1 MIRSL
6 RFRLTA
12 LYLAF
17 FSLLFILFSVFLYG
31 VLSSALQARL
41 DETLSAEAN
50 TLAGL
55 LQDELQ
61 EMKGDVPAAAHEAV
75 VNLRLHGGLVAIF
88 AGREALSS
96 TTPLGP
102 HEFDS
107 VLSYAST
114 NTSAEFVVALT
125 QMGKYGTH
133 VAVHRL
139 AAGERN
145 FLLLAAESLDSVA
158 AELALVRR
166 AIFISLP
173 LMLAFAGLGGY
184 VLSTRSLAP
193 LASMASQ
200 ARKITGS
207 NLETRLDIGNPAE
220 ELAVL
225 VASFNEL
232 LSRLDQSFES
242 MRRFVADASHE
253 LRTPIS
259 IIRGEADVALSQDRG
274 AAEYQESLAIILD
287 ESRRLSHLVDDL
299 LNLARADAGHVKLQT
314 HDFYLNDLLADCCRS
329 VQALAAARQIAVECR
344 GPEDIQFR
352 GDEEL
357 LRRLVMNLLDNA
369 IRYTPPGGKV
379 EAVLEAFSNAT
390 QGSSVNQGNG
400 VRIRVS
406 DTGMGIV
413 PEAVP
418 HIFERFFR
426 ADKARSR
433 QDGGFGL
440 GLAIVKWIA
449 ESHNG
454 VVDLNTKP
462 GAGTAFTVTLPR

>member
-17 FSLLFILFSVFLYG
+17 FSLLFILFSVFLYS
-31 VLSSALQARL
+31 VLSNALKARL

-50 TLAGL
+50 TLASL

-75 VNLRLHGGLVAIF
+75 ANLRLHGGLVAVF
-88 AGREALSS
+88 AGGDALAS
-96 TTPLGP
+96 TTPLAP
-102 HEFDS
+102 HEFDRA
-107 VLSYAST
+107 LNYAST
-114 NTSAEFVVALT
+114 NTSTEFVVVLT
-125 QMGKYGTH
+125 ELGKYGTH

-139 AAGERN
+139 AGGGRS

-158 AELALVRR
+158 ASLAVVRR
-166 AIFISLP
+166 VIFISLP
-173 LMLAFAGLGGY
+173 LMLVFAGIGGY
-184 VLSTRSLAP
+184 VLSARSLAP

-225 VASFNEL
+225 VESFNEL

-253 LRTPIS
+253 LRTPIA

-299 LNLARADAGHVKLQT
+299 LNLARSDAGHVTLKT
-314 HDFYLNDLLADCCRS
+314 HDFYLNELLADCCRS
-329 VQALAAARQIAVECR
+329 VQALAGARQIAIECR
-344 GPEDIQFR
+344 APRDIQFR

-369 IRYTPPGGKV
+369 IRYTPPGGRV
-379 EAVLEAFSNAT
+379 EAVLETLSDPD
-390 QGSSVNQGNG
+390 QGKC

-406 DTGMGIV
+406 DTGMGIS

-454 VVDLNTKP
+454 GVQLDTTA
-462 GAGTAFTVTLPR
+462 GAGAAFTVTLPR

>member
-6 RFRLTA
+6 RFRLTG

-17 FSLLFILFSVFLYG
+17 FSLLFILFSIFLYG
-31 VLSSALQARL
+31 VLSGALQARL

-55 LQDELQ
+55 LLDELE

-75 VNLRLHGGLVAIF
+75 ANLRLHGGLVAIF
-88 AGREALSS
+88 AGGNALAS
-96 TTPLGP
+96 TTPVQP
-102 HEFDS
+102 HEFDR

-114 NTSAEFVVALT
+114 NTSAEFVVTLT
-125 QMGKYGTH
+125 QMGKYGGH

-139 AAGERN
+139 AASGRS

-166 AIFISLP
+166 VIFISLP
-173 LMLAFAGLGGY
+173 LMLALAGLGGY

-200 ARKITGS
+200 ASKITGS

-253 LRTPIS
+253 LRTPIA

-329 VQALAAARQIAVECR
+329 VQALAAARQIAVECC
-344 GPEDIQFR
+344 GPGDIQFR

-369 IRYTPPGGKV
+369 IRYTPPGGRV
-379 EAVLEAFSNAT
+379 EAVLETFSN
-390 QGSSVNQGNG
+390 VNQGSQI
-400 VRIRVS
+400 RISIS
-406 DTGMGIV
+406 DTGMGIG

-462 GAGTAFTVTLPR
+462 GVGSAFTVTLPR